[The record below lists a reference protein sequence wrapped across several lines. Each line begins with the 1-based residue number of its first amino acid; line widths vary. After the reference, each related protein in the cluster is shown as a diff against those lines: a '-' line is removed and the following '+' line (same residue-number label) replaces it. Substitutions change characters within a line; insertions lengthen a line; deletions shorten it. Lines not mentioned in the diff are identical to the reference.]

1 MTIQIYLWREIRK
14 IVVDNMPPG
23 LSAVANMDILTLN
36 FPKNDK
42 ENCCIWLVGTYMDW
56 IWKATTSMKFRQRKE
71 ELFGYLKFKYKVDQ
85 LGSRMPLQSIPTL
98 SL

>member
-1 MTIQIYLWREIRK
+1 MVSDLWREIRK
-14 IVVDNMPPG
+14 IVVDKMPPG

-56 IWKATTSMKFRQRKE
+56 IWKATTSKKFRQRKE